1 MPKSHSANKPDAL
14 SEGINLVVLIPCY
27 NEEATV
33 AEVVRKF
40 KTALPSANIYVYD
53 NNSTDRTAELALQ
66 AGATVRSE
74 PQQGKG
80 NVVRRM
86 FADIDADIY
95 VMVDG
100 DVTYDSERAQNL
112 VDKLIDEQL
121 DMVIGTRVPVEQ
133 SKKTY
138 RHGHQLGNAMLTGT
152 VATLF
157 GRGMTDMLSGYRVFS
172 RRFVKTFPTLSK
184 GFEIETEITV
194 HALQMSMPVGE
205 VETRYFARPEGSES
219 KLSTYKDGMRI
230 LWLILLLFKEIRP
243 FAFFGAIF
251 CLLALSSIGLTLPLF
266 ETYLETG
273 LVPRFPTAVLA
284 TGMMLVAFLS
294 IVCGI
299 ILDNV
304 SRGRLEV
311 KRLSY
316 LMHTPIERN

>member
-1 MPKSHSANKPDAL
+1 
-14 SEGINLVVLIPCY
+14 
-27 NEEATV
+27 
-33 AEVVRKF
+33 
-40 KTALPSANIYVYD
+40 
-53 NNSTDRTAELALQ
+53 
-66 AGATVRSE
+66 
-74 PQQGKG
+74 
-80 NVVRRM
+80 
-86 FADIDADIY
+86 
-95 VMVDG
+95 
-100 DVTYDSERAQNL
+100 
-112 VDKLIDEQL
+112 
-121 DMVIGTRVPVEQ
+121 
-133 SKKTY
+133 
-138 RHGHQLGNAMLTGT
+138 
-152 VATLF
+152 
-157 GRGMTDMLSGYRVFS
+157 
-172 RRFVKTFPTLSK
+172 
-184 GFEIETEITV
+184 
-194 HALQMSMPVGE
+194 
-205 VETRYFARPEGSES
+205 
-219 KLSTYKDGMRI
+219 MRI